1 MSTDLE
7 RLREINAAEMFG
19 EIIGRY
25 GEAWPAVCLSLGL
38 PDCDIS
44 FTSICWVLD
53 VLVERAKAGG

>member
-1 MSTDLE
+1 MSTDFE

-25 GEAWPAVCLSLGL
+25 GEAWPIVCLSLGL

-44 FTSICWVLD
+44 FTSICAVLD
-53 VLVERAKAGG
+53 ELVERAKARA